1 LQPDSCWM
9 QVQNNKSTHRKE
21 SIHL

>member
-1 LQPDSCWM
+1 LQPDSCCM